1 MRNIKKRI
9 LKSLEENPI
18 ILAVKSR
25 KELEKAL
32 EEESEVIFLL
42 SESLTNLKEDVEK
55 IKEKDK
61 IAIVHI
67 DLIEGISSREESV
80 DFIKEYTR
88 VDGIISTKPLVV
100 KRACDLGLFSILRQ
114 FILDSLSLKN
124 LDKNIINSNPDMI
137 EILPGVMPKII
148 NKISKTTN
156 VPIIS
161 GGLILDKEDVINAL
175 KSGAY
180 AISTS
185 NEDVW
190 KL

>member
-1 MRNIKKRI
+1 MKKKKI
-9 LKSLEENPI
+9 LEKLEDNPI
-18 ILAVKSR
+18 ILAVKGR
-25 KELEKAL
+25 KELDRAL
-32 EEESEVIFLL
+32 EEESSVIFLL
-42 SESLTNLKEDVEK
+42 GQSLTNLKEDVK
-55 IKEKDK
+55 KVKDSGK

-80 DFIKEYTR
+80 DFIKDYTN
-88 VDGIISTKPLVV
+88 VDGIISTKPIVV
-100 KRACDLGLFSILRQ
+100 KRAKEVGLFAILRQ
-114 FILDSLSLKN
+114 FIIDSLSLKN
-124 LDKNIINSNPDMI
+124 LDKNILKSDPDMI

-148 NKISKTTN
+148 KKISMKSK

-161 GGLILDKEDVINAL
+161 GGLILDKEDVLNAL
-175 KSGAY
+175 KNGAM